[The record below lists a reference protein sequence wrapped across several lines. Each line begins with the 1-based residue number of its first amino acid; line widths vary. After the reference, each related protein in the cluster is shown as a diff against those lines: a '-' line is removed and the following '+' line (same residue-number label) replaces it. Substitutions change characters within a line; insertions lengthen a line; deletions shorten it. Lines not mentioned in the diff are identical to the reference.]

1 MKKFLLIVLLSFLG
15 TQLTSN
21 AQTPI
26 VQTIINQANIDSLVY
41 FVEELSGEVQ
51 TVIGGVPSTIVSRN
65 KYEPGNE
72 LAAQYLEE
80 KLLSYGL
87 DVYTQPFGSIGMNVY
102 AVQPGTQYPDEIYII
117 CAHYDDMPYGSTAPG
132 ADDNASGTSAV
143 LEAAR
148 IFSQYSSEY
157 TIIYALWDE
166 EEQGLVGSAFYASQA
181 ATNGDNILGVI
192 NLDMVA
198 WDSDNNN
205 IMDIHARSVANSL
218 QLKDLAMQVN
228 TDYNIGLSI
237 DVQNPGSTSS
247 DHASFWYNNYSAI
260 LIIEDG
266 TDFNNYY
273 HTVND
278 LVANFNLPYFL
289 KNAQVAFGTL
299 ATIAVVTGT
308 VPVELVSFTG
318 ETFGSEVQLDWT
330 TVTETNNLGFEVQR
344 SVGENEFKTIAF
356 IEGNGTTT
364 ESHSYTYSDQHS
376 PVQNSTMRYRLKQ
389 VDFNGS
395 FQFSNIIN
403 VEVDILNEF
412 VLKQNYPNPFN
423 PSTKIEYYIPNDGQV
438 KLVVY
443 DLMGEEV
450 ATLEN
455 TFKVAG
461 TYEYNFNA
469 SEMPSGAYFYSLIT
483 GGNISTMKMMLVK

>member
-1 MKKFLLIVLLSFLG
+1 MKKFLLVFLFSVLG
-15 TQLTSN
+15 VQLTSN
-21 AQTPI
+21 AQIPV
-26 VQTIINQANIDSLVY
+26 VQTIINQTNIDSMVY
-41 FVEELSGEVQ
+41 FVEELSGEV
-51 TVIGGVPSTIVSRN
+51 TTLIGGVPSTIVSRN
-65 KYEPGNE
+65 KYETGNE
-72 LAAQYLEE
+72 LAAQYLEQ

-87 DVYTQPFGSIGMNVY
+87 DVHTQPFGSTGMNVY
-102 AVQPGTQYPDEIYII
+102 AVQTGTQYPDQIYMI

-166 EEQGLVGSAFYASQA
+166 EEQGLVGSAYYASQA
-181 ATNGDNILGVI
+181 ASNNDDILGVL

-218 QLKDLAMQVN
+218 QLKDLAIQVN
-228 TDYNIGLSI
+228 TDYSIGLSI

-247 DHASFWYNNYSAI
+247 DHASFWYNNYGAI
-260 LIIEDG
+260 LIIEDM
-266 TDFNNYY
+266 TDFNDYY

-278 LVANFNLPYFL
+278 LVANFNLPYYL
-289 KNAQVAFGTL
+289 KNAQLAFGTL
-299 ATIAVVTGT
+299 ATLASISGS
-308 VPVELVSFTG
+308 VPVELVNFTG
-318 ETFGSEVQLDWT
+318 ETIGNKVQLEWA

-364 ESHSYTYSDQHS
+364 ETHSYSYSDQPS
-376 PVQNSTMRYRLKQ
+376 PDQNSLVRYRLKQ
-389 VDFNGS
+389 VDFNGT
-395 FQFSNIIN
+395 FHFSNIVN
-403 VEVDILNEF
+403 VEVNMLNEF

-423 PSTKIEYYIPNDGQV
+423 PSTKIEYFIPQDGLV

-450 ATLEN
+450 AILEN
-455 TFKVAG
+455 TFKLAG
-461 TYEYNFNA
+461 TYENNFNA
-469 SEMPSGAYFYSLIT
+469 SELPSGTYFYSLVT
-483 GGNISTMKMMLVK
+483 EGNISTMKMMLVK